1 MSIAPNPLYPAQGR
15 NSFERT
21 VGANGTNTVGMLR
34 HEEGLA
40 SDTDIP
46 SDFVR
51 GAYYDTAAMPGTI
64 NFINRESV
72 FKHAAET
79 MHERAHLGSA
89 AWEDSPQVLQDF
101 VQGAGVGQNP
111 PSFERVMNPN
121 TIQARRASTVVID

>member
-1 MSIAPNPLYPAQGR
+1 MSIAPNPLYPQRAANEFQRVWAQ
-15 NSFERT
+15 NP
-21 VGANGTNTVGMLR
+21 ANTVGMLR
-34 HEEGLA
+34 HEENIA

-46 SDFVR
+46 RDFAR
-51 GAYYDTAAMPGTI
+51 GAFYDTAAMPGTI

-72 FKHAAET
+72 FKHADET

-89 AWEDSPQVLQDF
+89 AWEDAPQMLQDF

-121 TIQARRASTVVID
+121 TVQARRASTVIID